1 MIPYKPMPLTSSVP
15 YPEYNSNNIMVFDD
29 YLPQYLVNDG
39 IHQLSLMQWEYGHVT
54 DANNLENDV
63 FFGRQLYHKLQGG
76 VQAQF
81 PAIVSNLTAAIE
93 RIIAPQIDP
102 NATFQGIYRISA
114 NGYTQN
120 MKVGP
125 HIDTRECNTLWTA
138 VYMANISDGAL
149 TFYTNNT
156 DNIKTDSVEFVPGRI
171 VVFPSG
177 YTHEAEAPV
186 QSKWR
191 VTIGI
196 MFDLDTRRQ
205 YDNTTSNDS

>member
-1 MIPYKPMPLTSSVP
+1 
-15 YPEYNSNNIMVFDD
+15 
-29 YLPQYLVNDG
+29 
-39 IHQLSLMQWEYGHVT
+39 
-54 DANNLENDV
+54 
-63 FFGRQLYHKLQGG
+63 
-76 VQAQF
+76 
-81 PAIVSNLTAAIE
+81 
-93 RIIAPQIDP
+93 
-102 NATFQGIYRISA
+102 
-114 NGYTQN
+114 
-120 MKVGP
+120 
-125 HIDTRECNTLWTA
+125 
-138 VYMANISDGAL
+138 MANISDGAL

-205 YDNTTSNDS
+205 YDNTTSNNS